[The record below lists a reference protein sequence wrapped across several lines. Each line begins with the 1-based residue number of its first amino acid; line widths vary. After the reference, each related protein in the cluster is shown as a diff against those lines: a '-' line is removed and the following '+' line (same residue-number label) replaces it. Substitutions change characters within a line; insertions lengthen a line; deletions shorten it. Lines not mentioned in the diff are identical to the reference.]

1 MSIFF
6 FLLLFISGLLDR
18 TQPSDI
24 QARIDAAAAAGGGR
38 VVIPRGTHTT
48 GSLFLRSNVELHLE
62 EGAVLLGSPLRKDY
76 EGHRKAALIVAIG
89 QHNISITGKGMI
101 DGQGRLLMQD
111 IFKRLKEGTLDDAE
125 WRTKRPAEQTRTNIL
140 YMEDCTDV
148 MVKGVAIKDATSW
161 VTHYERCDRVLID
174 SIRIESTA
182 YWNNDGIDL
191 VDCRNVRVT
200 NCTIDAADD
209 AICLKSSNRKL
220 GCENIYVSDCR
231 LRSSA
236 SAFKMGTASQGGFRN
251 ITVRNLEVFDT
262 YRSAIA
268 LEAVDGGRMENIDI
282 RNIRAKNTGNAL
294 FIRLA
299 HRNRDTAYSVARSI
313 YIGDVQVEVPAG
325 KPDAGYEME
334 GPLLKYPPGTR
345 PGKPFSVSP
354 WNDSYPDSTA
364 IRYRHNVF
372 PSTIAGLPGH
382 PVQNVRLENIE
393 IIYKGGGDPAVQY
406 FPPDSLSVLTEAE
419 KDYPEFSMFG
429 ELPAW
434 GLFVRHVDGL
444 TMKNV
449 RMIQQQ
455 PDYRAALVMDDVQ
468 KVLIH
473 QLDTIKAPET
483 LLDLVQ
489 PMAGTAPAATASA
502 LKHSE
507 GTEKNANTIP
517 SVTLPFAMTQWTPE
531 TRRTEQ
537 KCLPP
542 YFYKDNRL
550 TGFRATHW
558 LSGSCVQ
565 DYGSFTIMPL
575 AGKLSKEVSVPFSHA
590 DERST
595 PAYYRV
601 RAGGVQTE
609 MTATLRSGMI
619 RFTMEKDDTLY
630 VQLLSNSDEAQGG
643 LSVDAGRQMMGGQ
656 NPVHRIYQGWGQP
669 AGFSG
674 WIYMRADRVA
684 AAEGSFSAEGFST
697 ARQIASKKDMG
708 VYQAYVL
715 KKGESVTFSIGT
727 SFTSMEA
734 AARNMEAEI
743 GNSSFEVIRKKAEET
758 WLTALGKIVVSSSDS
773 KKKRTF
779 YTALYHSFQHP
790 RLFSDVDGSYPSFAG
805 NSRIM
810 NAGKRAY
817 YDDFS
822 TWDIFRT
829 QLPLMEILDQSLTA
843 DFVQSLVN
851 KGRQGGWLP
860 IFPCWNS
867 YTSAMIGDHVAAYIA
882 AVYAKG
888 NRNFDTTEAYRLMRK
903 NAFEV
908 ASDPDY
914 QNGMGRRALDSWM
927 KYGYIPMEDSVPVAF
942 HKKEQV
948 SRTLEYAYDDYAIS
962 VMARGMGK
970 MNDYRLLKERGRN
983 YRNVFDPAVGMMR
996 GRYADGSWYGPFQAD
1011 TRQPYITEG
1020 TPRQY
1025 GFFVPHDVPGLAGL
1039 MGGKK
1044 KLEDALDTLFAK
1056 GEYWHGNEPGHQIPF
1071 MYTYTDAPWKTTDVV
1086 QEILKEEYSD
1096 GPGGLSGNDDAGQ
1109 MSAWYVMAAMGFYPV
1124 DPVSGEYRL
1133 SAPIFDDIRL
1143 KTASGKTLHLV
1154 VRRKKPEDRYIR
1166 ELVYKGKLL
1175 ENQVLEFNMLQQGG
1189 TIELVLGPR
1198 PGTGYRTK

>member
-1 MSIFF
+1 MS
-6 FLLLFISGLLDR
+6 FLLVFLLSTLDL
-18 TQPSDI
+18 QG
-24 QARIDAAAAAGGGR
+24 RIDQTAAAGGGR
-38 VVIPRGTHTT
+38 VVIPRGIHQT
-48 GSLFLRSNVELHLE
+48 GTLFLRSNVELHLE

-76 EGHRKAALIVAIG
+76 ESYRKAALIVAIG
-89 QHNISITGKGMI
+89 QKNISITGKGTI

-111 IFKRLKEGTLDDAE
+111 IFRRLQEGTLQDNE
-125 WRTKRPAEQTRTNIL
+125 WKTKRPAEQTRTNIL
-140 YMEDCTDV
+140 YLEDCKDIRV
-148 MVKGVAIKDATSW
+148 RGVTIKDATSW
-161 VTHYERCDRVLID
+161 VTHYERCDQVLID
-174 SIRIESTA
+174 SVRIESTA

-200 NCTIDAADD
+200 NCFINAADD

-220 GCENIYVSDCR
+220 GCENIYVANCR

-262 YRSAIA
+262 YRSAVA
-268 LEAVDGGRMENIDI
+268 LEAVDGGVMENIDI
-282 RNIRAKNTGNAL
+282 RNIRATNTGNAL

-299 HRNRDTAYSVARSI
+299 HRNRDTAFSIARNI
-313 YIGDVQVEVPAG
+313 YIGDMQVEVPAG

-334 GPLLKYPPGTR
+334 GPLLKYPPGTK

-354 WNDSYPDSTA
+354 WNDSYPDPAA

-372 PSTIAGLPGH
+372 PSSIAGLPGH
-382 PVQNVRLENIE
+382 PVENVQLENIQ
-393 IIYKGGGDPAVQY
+393 ITYKGGGDPGVQY
-406 FPPDSLSVLTEAE
+406 FPLDSLAVLTEAE

-434 GLFVRHVDGL
+434 GLFLRHVEGISL
-444 TMKNV
+444 KNV
-449 RMIQQQ
+449 RLTRQQS
-455 PDYRAALVMDDVQ
+455 DYRAALVMDDVRKASIQ
-468 KVLIH
+468 K
-473 QLDTIKAPET
+473 LDTTFKVGRLIE
-483 LLDLVQ
+483 LVQ
-489 PMAGTAPAATASA
+489 PMAGTAPATTASV

-575 AGKLSKEVSVPFSHA
+575 AGRLSKKVSIPFSHE
-590 DERST
+590 DELST

-601 RAGGVQTE
+601 KAGGVTTE
-609 MTATLRSGMI
+609 MTSSLRGGMI

-630 VQLLSNSDEAQGG
+630 VQLLSNSDESQGG
-643 LSVDAGRQMMGGQ
+643 LMVDREKRTMGGQ

-674 WIYMRADRVA
+674 WIYMRANRQA
-684 AAEGSFSAEGFST
+684 LSTGSFSAEGFSP
-697 ARQIASKKDMG
+697 AHRINSQKEMG

-734 AARNMEAEI
+734 AAKNMETEI
-743 GNSSFEVIRKKAEET
+743 GNQSFEVIRKKAEEIWET
-758 WLTALGKIVVSSSDS
+758 QLGKIVVTSKDS
-773 KKKRTF
+773 RRLKTF

-790 RLFSDVDGSYPSFAG
+790 RLFSDVDGSYPAFAG
-805 NSRIM
+805 NARIM
-810 NAGKRAY
+810 QAGKRAY

-829 QLPLMEILDQSLTA
+829 QLPLVEILDQQLTA

-882 AVYAKG
+882 SVYAKG

-908 ASDPDY
+908 APDPDY
-914 QNGMGRRALDSWM
+914 QNGMGRRALRSWM
-927 KYGYIPMEDSVPVAF
+927 KYGYIPMEDSVPFAF

-962 VMARGMGK
+962 VMAKGMGQT
-970 MNDYRLLKERGRN
+970 NDHQLLKKRGQN
-983 YRNVFDPAVGMMR
+983 YRFVFDSSVGMMR
-996 GRYADGSWYGPFQAD
+996 GRYADGSWYTPFEAD
-1011 TRQPYITEG
+1011 ARQPYITEG

-1025 GFFVPHDVPGLAGL
+1025 GFFVPHDVPGLATL

-1044 KLEDALDTLFAK
+1044 KLEEALDSLFVK

-1086 QEILKEEYSD
+1086 HEILREEYSD

-1133 SAPIFDDIRL
+1133 ATPFFDEVRL
-1143 KTASGKTLHLV
+1143 KTGS
-1154 VRRKKPEDRYIR
+1154 
-1166 ELVYKGKLL
+1166 GKLL
-1175 ENQVLEFNMLQQGG
+1175 QITVKRSAPQDQYIRSILYNGKPWKRGEFTFALLQQGG
-1189 TIELVLGPR
+1189 KIELVLGPR
-1198 PGTGYRTK
+1198 P